1 LVGRGCGARVGFGFY
16 GGIGERFMPD
26 RLEKTAKETIAV

>member
-1 LVGRGCGARVGFGFY
+1 MVMLEAI

-26 RLEKTAKETIAV
+26 LLEKTAKETIAV